1 MADKSQDN
9 GWTSQTYVAEK
20 SYFSA
25 KISFVASNGRKF
37 YFGDITNLGI
47 VMGNRKYFLNEGG
60 TLSVLP
66 KRGGKGCRNRRAENR
81 ALARNAVTPR
91 QGYGEIT
98 DITAHSATAHTD
110 SPEHSVSVPK
120 REDNAQSPPAVS
132 LRTNKLGGTFWKRD
146 PPDIPA
152 QGHKKLP
159 TLPPPTPPP
168 STPPPPPPPPPEER
182 EKEEDIFW
190 TFERLK
196 KEFPSYKLDSEE
208 NKMIYQAKKF
218 LDKESKIRKP
228 KKTCCDKPHDEKSV
242 QEDQL
247 GPNYEKNQIIPRGVI
262 FCFIC
267 QLYKR
272 KIHFCD
278 TMQMYFNFDYNNLL
292 MIQGNKP
299 EQVEGIKEDMGG
311 KLSIFSTIREMR
323 EKLFSIGQELRDP
336 LGEGRKK
343 ERRKLEELKGK
354 RKNLEE
360 GDEKVLNQTEQ
371 SDLETRA
378 EKDKIDWNR
387 LKQTPEDLTTAE
399 RENLDSHEQ
408 EDLEL
413 FTSIIDL
420 RTILRTNQEAIDRQ
434 VIRAKLKISIGPLH
448 LKAMGD
454 KLRHYKALGRKCP
467 NSGGKIWNQIMRK
480 LEESMKA

>member
-9 GWTSQTYVAEK
+9 GWISQTYVAEK

-47 VMGNRKYFLNEGG
+47 VMGNRKYFLTEGG

-81 ALARNAVTPR
+81 ALAGNAVTPR

-110 SPEHSVSVPK
+110 SPEHSVSVPN

-132 LRTNKLGGTFWKRD
+132 LRKNKLGGTFCKRD

-152 QGHKKLP
+152 QGHRKLP
-159 TLPPPTPPP
+159 PLPPPTPPP
-168 STPPPPPPPPPEER
+168 LTPPPPPEER

-190 TFERLK
+190 NFERLK

-208 NKMIYQAKKF
+208 NKVIYQAKKF

-228 KKTCCDKPHDEKSV
+228 KETCCERPYEEDRV

-247 GPNYEKNQIIPRGVI
+247 GPNFQKDQLIPRGVV
-262 FCFIC
+262 FCFMC
-267 QLYKR
+267 GLYRK
-272 KIHFCD
+272 KIHFCE
-278 TMQMYFNFDYNNLL
+278 TMQMYCNLDYTNLL

-299 EQVEGIKEDMGG
+299 EQVERTKENTGG
-311 KLSIFSTIREMR
+311 ALTIFFTIRGMR
-323 EKLFSIGQELRDP
+323 KGLFSMGQKFERRKQEELKD
-336 LGEGRKK
+336 EI
-343 ERRKLEELKGK
+343 RKLEEEL
-354 RKNLEE
+354 LEE
-360 GDEKVLNQTEQ
+360 G
-371 SDLETRA
+371 
-378 EKDKIDWNR
+378 
-387 LKQTPEDLTTAE
+387 
-399 RENLDSHEQ
+399 
-408 EDLEL
+408 
-413 FTSIIDL
+413 
-420 RTILRTNQEAIDRQ
+420 
-434 VIRAKLKISIGPLH
+434 
-448 LKAMGD
+448 
-454 KLRHYKALGRKCP
+454 
-467 NSGGKIWNQIMRK
+467 
-480 LEESMKA
+480 